1 MGVAV
6 DEGIKTSGVGN
17 DLLAGPGRGR
27 GVHAQVAQAD
37 DHIGQALRLVNGLL
51 HGAVELL
58 AVLAAQDVVDVLGLG
73 LVHEVGRGG
82 LGKRLGRGDAHKGN
96 AHTTAH
102 EHLDFRQHPQIGAQV
117 HPVAGQVR
125 EVGIPHELFGTV
137 QAIVELMVAG
147 GGNIVTGGVH
157 QLNDGSALVHGAVSG
172 ALHMVTGVH
181 QQDLFACVLIALL
194 QGGNG
199 RIGELRGLLV
209 DVSVHVVGVQD
220 GDLGF
225 FTGPAGRRS
234 RGPDSHGGGSGGDT
248 GGLQEIAAGDKMFHG
263 KTTSS
268 FSGI

>member
-1 MGVAV
+1 
-6 DEGIKTSGVGN
+6 
-17 DLLAGPGRGR
+17 
-27 GVHAQVAQAD
+27 
-37 DHIGQALRLVNGLL
+37 
-51 HGAVELL
+51 
-58 AVLAAQDVVDVLGLG
+58 
-73 LVHEVGRGG
+73 
-82 LGKRLGRGDAHKGN
+82 
-96 AHTTAH
+96 
-102 EHLDFRQHPQIGAQV
+102 
-117 HPVAGQVR
+117 
-125 EVGIPHELFGTV
+125 
-137 QAIVELMVAG
+137 
-147 GGNIVTGGVH
+147 
-157 QLNDGSALVHGAVSG
+157 
-172 ALHMVTGVH
+172 MVTGVH

-234 RGPDSHGGGSGGDT
+234 RGPDGHGGGSGGDT